1 MQRTNWT
8 IGIMSVFL
16 MASIGKAD
24 DVKIYREVEGWSPYF
39 YGEPGKTYVSTS
51 EEYSR
56 IDLGGKAQD
65 WYLTT
70 LNVAFPMTNMVP
82 YLEVADYD
90 RNGINGYT
98 YTGGSY
104 FQLGKNILQVEAGGR
119 SGANYLYRA
128 ETTVEYQYYLFENFY
143 GKAKARYMSYGSNDV
158 YVESPAGVVYYFG
171 PHYVV
176 ADIDMA
182 ETERRGA
189 AYWGTVKANFV
200 LGKRWEVYAGTAVGQ
215 RLFDIDGI
223 TVDAAQQM
231 GFITFAGCSFRVME
245 NMQIRTGCSYSEEE
259 PSFKKRSVD
268 LSLSMR
274 F

>member
-82 YLEVADYD
+82 YLEVAEYD

-98 YTGGSY
+98 YTAGSY
-104 FQLGKNILQVEAGGR
+104 FKLGKDILQVEAGGR

-128 ETTVEYQYYLFENFY
+128 ETTVEYQYYVCENFY
-143 GKAKARYMSYGSNDV
+143 GKMKARYMNYGANDV
-158 YVESPAGVVYYFG
+158 YVGSPVGAVYYFG

-176 ADIDMA
+176 ADLDA
-182 ETERRGA
+182 SETERRGA
-189 AYWGTVKANFV
+189 AYWGSVKANFV
-200 LGKRWEVYAGTAVGQ
+200 INPRFEIYAGTVVGQ
-215 RLFDIDGI
+215 RVFDISGI
-223 TVDAAQQM
+223 TVDAGQQL
-231 GFITFAGCSFRVME
+231 GFITFVGGTFRVME
-245 NMQIRTGCSYSEEE
+245 NMQLRVGCSYSEEE

-268 LSLSMR
+268 LALSMR